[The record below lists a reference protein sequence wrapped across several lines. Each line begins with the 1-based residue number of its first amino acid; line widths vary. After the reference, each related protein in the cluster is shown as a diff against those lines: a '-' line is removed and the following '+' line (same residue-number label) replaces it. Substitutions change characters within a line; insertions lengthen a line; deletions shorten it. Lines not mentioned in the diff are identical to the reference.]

1 MLRRKVEYGKMKMH
15 SMSKIDENVKKIAA
29 LFPECI
35 TEVVNEEGRLE
46 KVVDIDA
53 FRQLFSKSAVEG
65 NQERYQFTWPDK
77 RKARALV
84 NQEVTSTLCN
94 PPSSCSR

>member
-1 MLRRKVEYGKMKMH
+1 
-15 SMSKIDENVKKIAA
+15 MSKIDENVKKIAA